1 MKHQTLFP
9 DFDNT
14 QEQEA
19 QSAPAWGAAPARG
32 ATPALRLRLPEIVAE
47 YVEKA
52 ESIAAAI
59 KAFNDAET
67 TLKSAASIRGSYGG
81 NVFSRDPHL
90 QECSVYQVL
99 LRSAWKFVYDGLN
112 IEAIAS
118 AKDRKQLDLMLTNP
132 PPFTMMDIEEV
143 FGDYLRDPRFHVL
156 KGLAE
161 CFCDLDPAYKSHS
174 KVKIGVE
181 GLPKRIIVSS
191 VTGWNSWGRERVKD
205 TFNALRTYRGQPRY
219 EYAEFE
225 EVMKEAK
232 RFGEADFC
240 GGVIRVFKNDN
251 AHIIFNKEALK
262 DINRALAEFYGEVLP
277 DAPQEAEAKRPSTEV
292 ARDLQ
297 FYPTPRKVAE
307 TVIHSLNLQGGESIL
322 EPSCGDGR
330 IMDVLAQW
338 HEGKDGRFSKAP
350 LVVTGVEYD
359 ATRAE
364 QARAKGHHVMT
375 ANFLQVAPDPRF
387 DVVVMNPPF
396 YGQHYKKHLDH
407 AVKFLKSGG
416 WLVCIL
422 PASAHYDHGNT
433 IGQWY
438 DLPVGSFAASG
449 TNIPTGYC
457 VYRKP

>member
-9 DFDNT
+9 DFDST
-14 QEQEA
+14 
-19 QSAPAWGAAPARG
+19 PAWG

-90 QECSVYQVL
+90 QERNVYQVL

-191 VTGWNSWGRERVKD
+191 VSGWNSWGRERVKD

-232 RFGEADFC
+232 RCGEADFY
-240 GGVIRVFKNDN
+240 GGIIRVFKNDN

-307 TVIHSLNLQGGESIL
+307 TIIHSLNLQGGESIL

-387 DVVVMNPPF
+387 DAVVMNPPF

-407 AVKFLKSGG
+407 AVKFLKSRG